1 MNKKLTSAVL
11 ISSLLFIPVAGQ
23 AQQNDSSKG
32 IERMSKELGLT
43 AEQRPKVEAIF
54 NNEKKKVEAIF
65 EEEKQK
71 LQVVQEETRSSL
83 KEVLTPEQ
91 MEKLDKKMRQQTRKN
106 GPQKK

>member
-1 MNKKLTSAVL
+1 MNKKLISAVL
-11 ISSLLFIPVAGQ
+11 VSGLLFIPVAGQ
-23 AQQNDSSKG
+23 TQSDSSKG

-43 AEQRPKVEAIF
+43 VEQRPKVEAIF
-54 NNEKKKVEAIF
+54 NKEKKKVDAIF
-65 EEEKQK
+65 DEEKQK

-106 GPQKK
+106 SPQKK

>member
-1 MNKKLTSAVL
+1 MNKKLISVVL
-11 ISSLLFIPVAGQ
+11 VSGLLFIPVTGQ
-23 AQQNDSSKG
+23 TQQNDSSKG

-54 NNEKKKVEAIF
+54 NKEKKKVEAIF
-65 EEEKQK
+65 DEEKQK

-106 GPQKK
+106 SPQKK